1 MSEATEPAPRFGVL
15 GPLRAWRG
23 DGEVDLGP
31 VQQRVVLA
39 VLLLQAGHPISRQRL
54 ISAVWG
60 DAPPA
65 RSVNLI
71 QRHVSRLRRV
81 LGTGEAGED
90 RLDAP
95 FRLVWTD
102 AGYLLTVPAGAVD
115 LSVFQHELGRARAAR
130 AAGDLREAAAA
141 LHAAL
146 RLWRGPV
153 CDGLSSPLLDAQRDR
168 LAETRISVIEERAD
182 LDLALGQ
189 HADLIA
195 ELRDLLA
202 EHPLRERLHGLL
214 MLALYR
220 AGRQADALSAYL
232 GARRLLHEDLGVE
245 PGEPLQRLHQQILA
259 ADPKLAPDPRLAATA
274 GPVAR
279 EDAAP
284 RGGGVPRDGARE
296 DAGAREGAGHPDVAA
311 RDGGA
316 REDPGTRPGR
326 PLPAQ
331 LPHRIPDFTGR
342 DAELGRLDALV
353 SRDDHGADVVITV
366 ITGTAGVGKTALAVH
381 WAHRISGHYPDGQL
395 YVNLRG
401 FDPTGTAVAPAE
413 AIRGFLDAFGTT
425 PQQIPLSLQAQA
437 ALYRSLL
444 AGRRVLILL
453 DNAAEED
460 QIRPLLPGS
469 PGCLVIVTSRN
480 ELRGLIVTAGAHPVD
495 LDLMSAAEAR
505 QLLSRRVGES
515 RVLAEPSAADDLI
528 TLCARLPLAL
538 MLVAARAA
546 AHPGFRLTA
555 LATELREAGG
565 SLDAFSGQ
573 DQATN
578 VRAVFAWSYL
588 RLSTPARRL
597 FRLLGLHYGPDIGTP
612 AVVSLAGMPRDQI
625 RPALAELAR
634 AHLVTERIPGRFAFH
649 DLLRAYAAELA
660 DAHDS
665 EDYRRTARHRML
677 DHYLHSAYRADE
689 LLSQFRDRP
698 FTLAGAEAGVVPERP
713 ADQKHAL
720 AWFESEHA
728 VLVTLLRQTTGFD
741 AHIWQLAW
749 ALKPYFGYQGHWR
762 DWRSSQH
769 AALDAARR
777 LSNQPAEALSL
788 RLLGAASL
796 SLGTYDEAHVHLQR
810 ALGLLRELGDQ
821 TGQAEASRDL
831 AALLERQG
839 RYPEALAHAQQ
850 ALDLFRAAGH
860 QVGEGRA
867 LNAVGWLCAQ
877 LGDYSRALTC
887 CQQALDLQ
895 RAVGDIVGQA
905 ETADS
910 LGYVH
915 RLLGH
920 QSESIICYQQ
930 AIDLF
935 RECGDRYNEADSLA
949 SLGDVHQAFGD
960 AHSAQFAWQSAL
972 TILDQLGHPDADRVR
987 DRMRQAAEHVTPGG

>member
-1 MSEATEPAPRFGVL
+1 VSEATEPAPRFGVL

-65 RSVNLI
+65 RSVNLV

-81 LGTGEAGED
+81 LGTGEDG
-90 RLDAP
+90 LDAP

-115 LSVFQHELGRARAAR
+115 LSVFQDELGRARAAR

-202 EHPLRERLHGLL
+202 DHPLRERLHGLL

-220 AGRQADALSAYL
+220 AGRQADALAAYL
-232 GARRLLHEDLGVE
+232 DARRLLREDLGVE
-245 PGEPLQRLHQQILA
+245 PAEPLQRLHQQILA
-259 ADPKLAPDPRLAATA
+259 ADPKLAPDPSLAADP
-274 GPVAR
+274 GPAAATGPSPR
-279 EDAAP
+279 RDAA
-284 RGGGVPRDGARE
+284 PRDGAR
-296 DAGAREGAGHPDVAA
+296 DGAAA
-311 RDGGA
+311 RDGARADPGA
-316 REDPGTRPGR
+316 REDTAPRDGGREDPEPRPSR

-342 DAELGRLDALV
+342 DAELDRLDAMV
-353 SRDDHGADVVITV
+353 TRDDPGADIVIAV
-366 ITGTAGVGKTALAVH
+366 IAGTAGVGKTALAVH
-381 WAHRISGHYPDGQL
+381 WAHRISDHYPDGQL

-413 AIRGFLDAFGTT
+413 AIRGFLDAFGAT
-425 PQQIPLSLQAQA
+425 PQQIPLSLQAQE

-453 DNAAEED
+453 DNAADED

-495 LDLMSAAEAR
+495 LDLLSAAEAR

-515 RVLAEPSAADDLI
+515 RMLAEPPAADDII

-555 LATELREAGG
+555 LAAELREAGG

-597 FRLLGLHYGPDIGTP
+597 FRLLGLHYGPDIAAP
-612 AVVSLAGMPRDQI
+612 AVVSLAGMPREQI
-625 RPALAELAR
+625 RPGLDELAR
-634 AHLVTERIPGRFAFH
+634 AHLVTERVPGRFAFH
-649 DLLRAYAAELA
+649 DLLRAYATELA
-660 DAHDS
+660 GAHDS
-665 EDYRRTARHRML
+665 EDYRRAARHRML
-677 DHYLHSAYRADE
+677 DHYLYSAYHADE
-689 LLSQFRDRP
+689 LLSQFRDQP

-720 AWFESEHA
+720 AWFEAEHA
-728 VLVTLLRQTTGFD
+728 VLVTLLRQATGFD
-741 AHIWQLAW
+741 AHTWQLAW

-762 DWRSSQH
+762 DWQSSQR

-777 LSNQPAEALSL
+777 LADRPAEALSL
-788 RLLGAASL
+788 RLLGAAFL
-796 SLGTYDEAHVHLQR
+796 SLGNYDEAHVHLQH
-810 ALGLLRELGDQ
+810 ALGMFRELGDQ

-839 RYPEALAHAQQ
+839 RYPGALEHAQQ
-850 ALDLFRAAGH
+850 ALDLFRAAGD

-867 LNAVGWLCAQ
+867 LNAVGWFRAQ
-877 LGDYSRALTC
+877 LGDYSGALTC
-887 CQQALDLQ
+887 CRQALDLQ

-910 LGYVH
+910 LGYAH

-949 SLGDVHQAFGD
+949 SLGDAHQAFGD
-960 AHSAQFAWQSAL
+960 AHSAQFAWQCAL
-972 TILDQLGHPDADRVR
+972 TILDELGHPDADRVR
-987 DRMRQAAEHVTPGG
+987 DRMR

>member
-1 MSEATEPAPRFGVL
+1 MSEATDPASRFGVL

-23 DGEVDLGP
+23 ESAVDLGP

-54 ISAVWG
+54 IGAVWG
-60 DAPPA
+60 DVPPA

-81 LGTGEAGED
+81 LGTGEA
-90 RLDAP
+90 LDAP
-95 FRLVWTD
+95 CRLVWTD
-102 AGYLLTVPAGAVD
+102 AGYLLTVPGGAVD
-115 LSVFQHELGRARAAR
+115 LTVFHQELARARAAR

-146 RLWRGPV
+146 GLWRGPV
-153 CDGLSSPLLDAQRDR
+153 CEGLSSPFLDVQRDR

-195 ELRDLLA
+195 ELRDLVA
-202 EHPLRERLHGLL
+202 DHPLRERLHGLL

-220 AGRQADALSAYL
+220 AGRQADALAAYL
-232 GARRLLHEDLGVE
+232 DARRLLREDLGVE
-245 PGEPLQRLHQQILA
+245 PAEPLQHLHQQILA
-259 ADPKLAPDPRLAATA
+259 ADPALAAVA
-274 GPVAR
+274 GPAGPAAGPAAAADDAAAR
-279 EDAAP
+279 NGAAP
-284 RGGGVPRDGARE
+284 RGGVAGLD
-296 DAGAREGAGHPDVAA
+296 DAGAR
-311 RDGGA
+311 DG
-316 REDPGTRPGR
+316 RGTLPGR

-353 SRDDHGADVVITV
+353 TRDDPGAAIVITV

-381 WAHRISGHYPDGQL
+381 WAHRIGDRYPDGQL

-413 AIRGFLDAFGTT
+413 AIRGFLDAFGVT
-425 PQQIPLSLQAQA
+425 PPQIPLSLQAQA

-480 ELRGLIVTAGAHPVD
+480 ELRGLIVTEGAHPVD
-495 LDLMSAAEAR
+495 LDLMSTAEAR
-505 QLLSRRVGES
+505 QLLSRRAGES
-515 RVLAEPSAADDLI
+515 RVLAELPAADDI
-528 TLCARLPLAL
+528 IALCARLPLAL

-546 AHPGFRLTA
+546 AHPGFRLAA
-555 LATELREAGG
+555 LAAELRDAGG

-612 AVVSLAGMPRDQI
+612 AVASLAGMAREQI

-634 AHLVTERIPGRFAFH
+634 AHLVTERVPGRFAFH
-649 DLLRAYAAELA
+649 DLLRAYATELA
-660 DAHDS
+660 GAHDS
-665 EDYRRTARHRML
+665 DDYRRAARRRML
-677 DHYLHSAYRADE
+677 DHYLYSAYRADE

-713 ADQKHAL
+713 ADQKQAL

-728 VLVTLLRQTTGFD
+728 VLVTALRQATGFD
-741 AHIWQLAW
+741 VHTWQLAW

-762 DWRSSQH
+762 DWRSTQR
-769 AALDAARR
+769 AAVDAARR

-788 RLLGAASL
+788 RLLGAAFL
-796 SLGTYDEAHVHLQR
+796 SLGHYDEAHVHLR
-810 ALGLLRELGDQ
+810 HALGLFRELGDQ
-821 TGQAEASRDL
+821 TGQAETTL
-831 AALLERQG
+831 QFAALLERQA
-839 RYPEALAHAQQ
+839 RYPEALDHTRQ

-860 QVGEGRA
+860 HAGEARA
-867 LNAVGWLCAQ
+867 LNAEGWFCAQ
-877 LGDYSRALTC
+877 LGDYARALTC

-895 RAVGDIVGQA
+895 REAGDVAGQA
-905 ETADS
+905 ETSDS
-910 LGYVH
+910 LGYTY

-920 QSESIICYQQ
+920 GSESVICYQQ

-935 RECGDRYNEADSLA
+935 NECGDRYNEADSLV
-949 SLGDVHQAFGD
+949 SLGDAHQAFGD
-960 AHSAQFAWQSAL
+960 AHAAQFAWQCAL
-972 TILDQLGHPDADRVR
+972 AILDQIGHPDADRVR
-987 DRMRQAAEHVTPGG
+987 ARMRQTGEPVAPEG

>member
-1 MSEATEPAPRFGVL
+1 MSEATDPASRFGVL

-23 DGEVDLGP
+23 ESAVDLGP

-54 ISAVWG
+54 IGAVWG
-60 DAPPA
+60 DVPPA

-81 LGTGEAGED
+81 LGTGEA
-90 RLDAP
+90 LDAP
-95 FRLVWTD
+95 CRLVWTD
-102 AGYLLTVPAGAVD
+102 AGYLLTVPGGAVD
-115 LSVFQHELGRARAAR
+115 LTVFHQELARARAAR

-146 RLWRGPV
+146 GLWRGPV
-153 CDGLSSPLLDAQRDR
+153 CEGLSSPFLDAQRDR

-195 ELRDLLA
+195 ELRDLVA
-202 EHPLRERLHGLL
+202 DHPLRERLHGLL

-220 AGRQADALSAYL
+220 AGRQADALAAYL
-232 GARRLLHEDLGVE
+232 DARRLLREDLGVE
-245 PGEPLQRLHQQILA
+245 PAEPLQHLHQQILA
-259 ADPKLAPDPRLAATA
+259 ADPALAAVA
-274 GPVAR
+274 GPAGPAAAADDAAARNGAALRGGVAR
-279 EDAAP
+279 LD
-284 RGGGVPRDGARE
+284 
-296 DAGAREGAGHPDVAA
+296 DAGAR
-311 RDGGA
+311 DG
-316 REDPGTRPGR
+316 RGTLPGR

-353 SRDDHGADVVITV
+353 TRDDPGAAIVITV

-381 WAHRISGHYPDGQL
+381 WAHRIGDRYPDGQL

-413 AIRGFLDAFGTT
+413 AIRGFLDAFGVT
-425 PQQIPLSLQAQA
+425 PPQIPLSLQAQA

-480 ELRGLIVTAGAHPVD
+480 ELRGLIVTEGAHPVD
-495 LDLMSAAEAR
+495 LDLMSTAEAR
-505 QLLSRRVGES
+505 QLLSRRAGES
-515 RVLAEPSAADDLI
+515 RVLAELPAADDI
-528 TLCARLPLAL
+528 IALCARLPLAL

-546 AHPGFRLTA
+546 AHPGFRLAA
-555 LATELREAGG
+555 LAAELRDAGG

-612 AVVSLAGMPRDQI
+612 AVASLAGMAREQI

-634 AHLVTERIPGRFAFH
+634 AHLVTERVPGRFAFH

-660 DAHDS
+660 GAHDS
-665 EDYRRTARHRML
+665 DDYRRAARRRML
-677 DHYLHSAYRADE
+677 DHYLYSAYRADE

-713 ADQKHAL
+713 ADQKQAL

-728 VLVTLLRQTTGFD
+728 VLVTALRQATGFD
-741 AHIWQLAW
+741 VHTWQLAW

-762 DWRSSQH
+762 DWRSTQR
-769 AALDAARR
+769 AAVDAARR

-788 RLLGAASL
+788 RLLGAAFL
-796 SLGTYDEAHVHLQR
+796 SLGHYDEAHVHLR
-810 ALGLLRELGDQ
+810 HALGLFRELGDE
-821 TGQAEASRDL
+821 TGQAETTL
-831 AALLERQG
+831 QFAALLERQA
-839 RYPEALAHAQQ
+839 RYPEALDYTRQ

-860 QVGEGRA
+860 HAGEARA
-867 LNAVGWLCAQ
+867 LNAEGWFCAQ
-877 LGDYSRALTC
+877 LGDYARALTC

-895 RAVGDIVGQA
+895 REAGDVAGQA
-905 ETADS
+905 ETSDS
-910 LGYVH
+910 LGYTY

-920 QSESIICYQQ
+920 GSESVICYQQ

-935 RECGDRYNEADSLA
+935 NECGDRYNEADSLV
-949 SLGDVHQAFGD
+949 SLGDAHQAFGD
-960 AHSAQFAWQSAL
+960 AHAAQFAWQCAL
-972 TILDQLGHPDADRVR
+972 AILDQIGHPDADRVR
-987 DRMRQAAEHVTPGG
+987 ARMRQTGEPVAPEG

>member
-1 MSEATEPAPRFGVL
+1 MSEATDPASRFGVL

-23 DGEVDLGP
+23 ESAVDLGP

-54 ISAVWG
+54 IGAVWG
-60 DAPPA
+60 DVPPA

-81 LGTGEAGED
+81 LGTGEA
-90 RLDAP
+90 LDAP
-95 FRLVWTD
+95 CRLVWTD
-102 AGYLLTVPAGAVD
+102 AGYLLTVPGGAVD
-115 LSVFQHELGRARAAR
+115 LTVFHQELARARAAR

-146 RLWRGPV
+146 GLWRGPV
-153 CDGLSSPLLDAQRDR
+153 CEGLSSPFLDAQRDR

-195 ELRDLLA
+195 ELRDLVA
-202 EHPLRERLHGLL
+202 DHPLRERLHGLL

-220 AGRQADALSAYL
+220 AGRQADALAAYL
-232 GARRLLHEDLGVE
+232 DARRLLREDLGVE
-245 PGEPLQRLHQQILA
+245 PAEPLQHLHQQILA
-259 ADPKLAPDPRLAATA
+259 ADPALAAVA
-274 GPVAR
+274 GPAGPAAAADDAAARNGAALRGGVAR
-279 EDAAP
+279 LD
-284 RGGGVPRDGARE
+284 
-296 DAGAREGAGHPDVAA
+296 DAGAR
-311 RDGGA
+311 DG
-316 REDPGTRPGR
+316 RGTLPGR

-353 SRDDHGADVVITV
+353 TRDDPGAAIVITV

-381 WAHRISGHYPDGQL
+381 WAHRIGDRYPDGQL

-413 AIRGFLDAFGTT
+413 AIRGFLDAFGVT
-425 PQQIPLSLQAQA
+425 PPQIPLSLQAQA

-480 ELRGLIVTAGAHPVD
+480 ELRGLIVTEGAHPVD
-495 LDLMSAAEAR
+495 LDLMSTAEAR
-505 QLLSRRVGES
+505 QLLSRRAGES
-515 RVLAEPSAADDLI
+515 RVLAELPAADDI
-528 TLCARLPLAL
+528 IALCARLPLAL

-546 AHPGFRLTA
+546 AHPGFRLAA
-555 LATELREAGG
+555 LAAELRDAGG

-612 AVVSLAGMPRDQI
+612 AVASLAGMAREQI

-634 AHLVTERIPGRFAFH
+634 AHLVTERVPGRVAFH
-649 DLLRAYAAELA
+649 DRLRAYATELA
-660 DAHDS
+660 GAHDS
-665 EDYRRTARHRML
+665 DDYRRAARRRML
-677 DHYLHSAYRADE
+677 DHYLYSAYRADE

-713 ADQKHAL
+713 ADQKQAL

-728 VLVTLLRQTTGFD
+728 VLVTALRQATGFD
-741 AHIWQLAW
+741 VHTWQLAW

-762 DWRSSQH
+762 DWRSSQR
-769 AALDAARR
+769 AAVDATRR
-777 LSNQPAEALSL
+777 LSDQPAEALSL
-788 RLLGAASL
+788 RLLGAAFL
-796 SLGTYDEAHVHLQR
+796 SLGHYDEAHVHLR
-810 ALGLLRELGDQ
+810 HALGLFRELGDE
-821 TGQAEASRDL
+821 TGQAETTL
-831 AALLERQG
+831 QFAALLERQA
-839 RYPEALAHAQQ
+839 RYPEALDYTRQ

-860 QVGEGRA
+860 HAGEARA
-867 LNAVGWLCAQ
+867 LNAEGWFCAQ
-877 LGDYSRALTC
+877 LGDYARALTC

-895 RAVGDIVGQA
+895 REAGDVAGQA
-905 ETADS
+905 ETSDS
-910 LGYVH
+910 LGYTY

-920 QSESIICYQQ
+920 GSESVICYQQ

-935 RECGDRYNEADSLA
+935 NECGDRYNEADSLV
-949 SLGDVHQAFGD
+949 SLGDAHQAFGD
-960 AHSAQFAWQSAL
+960 AHAAQFAWQCAL
-972 TILDQLGHPDADRVR
+972 AILDQIGHPDADRVR
-987 DRMRQAAEHVTPGG
+987 ARMRQTGEPVAPEG

>member
-1 MSEATEPAPRFGVL
+1 MSEATDPASRFGVL

-23 DGEVDLGP
+23 ESAVDLGP

-54 ISAVWG
+54 IGAVWG
-60 DAPPA
+60 DVPPA

-81 LGTGEAGED
+81 LGTGEA
-90 RLDAP
+90 LDAP
-95 FRLVWTD
+95 CRLVWTD
-102 AGYLLTVPAGAVD
+102 AGYLLTVPGGAVD
-115 LSVFQHELGRARAAR
+115 LTVFHQELARARAAR

-146 RLWRGPV
+146 GLWRGPV
-153 CDGLSSPLLDAQRDR
+153 CEGLSSPFLDAQRDR

-195 ELRDLLA
+195 ELRDLVA
-202 EHPLRERLHGLL
+202 DHPLRERLHGLL

-220 AGRQADALSAYL
+220 AGRQADALAAYL
-232 GARRLLHEDLGVE
+232 DARRLLREDLGVE
-245 PGEPLQRLHQQILA
+245 PAEPLQHLHQQILA
-259 ADPKLAPDPRLAATA
+259 ADPALAAVA
-274 GPVAR
+274 GPAGPAAGPAAAADDAAAR
-279 EDAAP
+279 NGAAP
-284 RGGGVPRDGARE
+284 RGGVAGLD
-296 DAGAREGAGHPDVAA
+296 DAGAR
-311 RDGGA
+311 DGRGTL
-316 REDPGTRPGR
+316 PGL

-353 SRDDHGADVVITV
+353 TRDDPGAAIVITV

-381 WAHRISGHYPDGQL
+381 WAHRIGDRYPDGQL

-413 AIRGFLDAFGTT
+413 AIRGFLDAFGVT
-425 PQQIPLSLQAQA
+425 PPQIPLSLQAQA

-480 ELRGLIVTAGAHPVD
+480 ELRGLIVTEGAHPVD
-495 LDLMSAAEAR
+495 LDLMSTAEAR
-505 QLLSRRVGES
+505 QLLSRRAGES
-515 RVLAEPSAADDLI
+515 RVLAELPAADDI
-528 TLCARLPLAL
+528 IALCARLPLAL

-546 AHPGFRLTA
+546 AHPGFRLAA
-555 LATELREAGG
+555 LAAELRDAGG

-612 AVVSLAGMPRDQI
+612 AVASLAGMAREQI

-634 AHLVTERIPGRFAFH
+634 AHLVTERVPGRFAFH
-649 DLLRAYAAELA
+649 DLLRAYATELA
-660 DAHDS
+660 GAHDS
-665 EDYRRTARHRML
+665 DDYRRAARRRML
-677 DHYLHSAYRADE
+677 DHYLYSAYRADE

-713 ADQKHAL
+713 ADQKQAL

-728 VLVTLLRQTTGFD
+728 VLVTALRQATGFD
-741 AHIWQLAW
+741 VHTWQLAW

-762 DWRSSQH
+762 DWRSTQR
-769 AALDAARR
+769 AAVDAARR

-788 RLLGAASL
+788 RLLGAAFL
-796 SLGTYDEAHVHLQR
+796 SLGHYDEAHVHLR
-810 ALGLLRELGDQ
+810 HALGLFRELGDQ
-821 TGQAEASRDL
+821 TGQAETTL
-831 AALLERQG
+831 QFAALLERQA
-839 RYPEALAHAQQ
+839 RYPEALDYTRQ

-860 QVGEGRA
+860 HAGEARA
-867 LNAVGWLCAQ
+867 LNAEGWFCAQ
-877 LGDYSRALTC
+877 LGDYARALTC

-895 RAVGDIVGQA
+895 REAGDVAGQA
-905 ETADS
+905 ETSDS
-910 LGYVH
+910 LGYTY

-920 QSESIICYQQ
+920 GSESVICYQQ

-935 RECGDRYNEADSLA
+935 NECGDRYNEADSLV
-949 SLGDVHQAFGD
+949 SLGDAHQAFGD
-960 AHSAQFAWQSAL
+960 AHAAQFAWQCAL
-972 TILDQLGHPDADRVR
+972 AILDQIGHPDADRVR
-987 DRMRQAAEHVTPGG
+987 ARMRQTGEPVAPEG